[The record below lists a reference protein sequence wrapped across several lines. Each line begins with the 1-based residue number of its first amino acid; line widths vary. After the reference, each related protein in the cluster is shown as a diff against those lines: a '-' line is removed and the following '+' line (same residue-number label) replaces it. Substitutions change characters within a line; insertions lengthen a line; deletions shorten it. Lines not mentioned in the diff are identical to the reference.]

1 MTTLTEAKKRQSNLP
16 PLREVPT
23 GLGKRNHWPKSGPTS
38 SFVKQLHLIRE
49 SYFQVTNCSFVDRI
63 GCDENAHW
71 LSSQQGPLTSSPPDN
86 RNPIRHLGVKNQSY
100 PVDFC
105 LSEWE
110 CLPFWLPWLGRWLA
124 GWLAGMFSA
133 SAVAKTSARARF
145 IACFDVGFLP
155 PPPPPLRS
163 PSPTTCGGRAR
174 RRALQCHKVE
184 PNKTAWA
191 RLSSGD
197 IQVSTALQSR
207 EMEHDWR
214 CDVFELSYLEER

>member
-71 LSSQQGPLTSSPPDN
+71 LSSQQGPLTSSPPHN

-124 GWLAGMFSA
+124 GWLACFRRRRWPKLPHAHGLLPVLMSA
-133 SAVAKTSARARF
+133 SSPLPLPLSALPRPTHAAAARGGVPSSA
-145 IACFDVGFLP
+145 IKLSRTRPHGLGFHP
-155 PPPPPLRS
+155 GIFKSQP
-163 PSPTTCGGRAR
+163 
-174 RRALQCHKVE
+174 
-184 PNKTAWA
+184 
-191 RLSSGD
+191 
-197 IQVSTALQSR
+197 
-207 EMEHDWR
+207 
-214 CDVFELSYLEER
+214 F